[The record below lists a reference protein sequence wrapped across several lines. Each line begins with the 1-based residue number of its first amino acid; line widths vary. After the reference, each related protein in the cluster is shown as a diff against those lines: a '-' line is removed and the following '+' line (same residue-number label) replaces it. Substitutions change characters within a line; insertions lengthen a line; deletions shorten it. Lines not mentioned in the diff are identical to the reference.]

1 MPALLFATDYRYLW
15 GMIFRKVIEI
25 NKPDR
30 LYDRGDRFV
39 LWGSCFSTRLRDY
52 LMGALYDVS
61 DSPYGIMYNPLSM
74 AQGMGRLLSDDAPR
88 EDELVL
94 RDGRWHSMMH
104 HGAFSHSS
112 KAVALQQM
120 RAAFER
126 SRAALPGTDLLILT
140 FGTAWVYE
148 RQGEVVNNCHKLP
161 AEDFTRRRLSIDEIV
176 SVWGRLIPALAE
188 QAPGIRILLTVSP
201 IPHYRDGAHESR
213 LSKAILLLAAERLT
227 ELFPDRVSY
236 FPSYEIMHDE
246 LRDYRFYDRDM
257 AHPSDQAA
265 EYIIERFRECY
276 LREESGPTLQKW
288 EKVRRQLN
296 HRPLTDS
303 RESLRAYYDSL
314 LSTLLEIRAML
325 PRDYLDHEI
334 QRIQETLSQYL

>member
-1 MPALLFATDYRYLW
+1 MPTLLFATDYRYLW

-30 LYDRGDRFV
+30 LYDRGDRFT
-39 LWGSCFSTRLRDY
+39 LWGSCFSARLRDY
-52 LMGALYDVS
+52 LMGALYDVT

-74 AQGMGRLLSDDAPR
+74 AQGMERLLSDDAPR
-88 EDELVL
+88 EDELIL

-112 KAVALQQM
+112 KVVALQQM
-120 RAAFER
+120 RATFER
-126 SRAALPGTDLLILT
+126 SRAALQETNLLILT

-176 SVWGRLIPALAE
+176 SVWGRLIPTLTE

-227 ELFPDRVSY
+227 ELFPDWVSY
-236 FPSYEIMHDE
+236 FPSYEIMQDE

-257 AHPSDQAA
+257 AHPSNQAA
-265 EYIIERFRECY
+265 EYIIERFREYY
-276 LREESGPTLQKW
+276 LREESGPALQKW
-288 EKVRRQLN
+288 EKVRKQLN

-314 LSTLLEIRAML
+314 LTSLHEIRAEL

-334 QRIQETLSQYL
+334 QRIQETLSHL

>member
-1 MPALLFATDYRYLW
+1 
-15 GMIFRKVIEI
+15 MIFRKVIEI

-30 LYDRGDRFV
+30 LYDRGDRFT

-52 LMGALYDVS
+52 LMGALYDVT

-74 AQGMGRLLSDDAPR
+74 AQGMERLLSDAPPR
-88 EDELVL
+88 EDELIL

-104 HGAFSHSS
+104 HGDFSHSS
-112 KAVALQQM
+112 KVVALQQM

-126 SRAALPGTDLLILT
+126 SRAALQETKLLILT

-176 SVWGRLIPALAE
+176 SVWGRLIPTLTE
-188 QAPGIRILLTVSP
+188 QTPGIRILITVSP

-227 ELFPDRVSY
+227 ELFPDQVSY
-236 FPSYEIMHDE
+236 FPSYEIMQDE

-265 EYIIERFRECY
+265 EYIIERFREYY
-276 LREESGPTLQKW
+276 LREESGPALQKW
-288 EKVRRQLN
+288 EKVRKQLN

-314 LSTLLEIRAML
+314 LSSLHEIRAEL
-325 PRDYLDHEI
+325 PRDYLDNEV
-334 QRIQETLSQYL
+334 QRIQEIRSHYL

>member
-1 MPALLFATDYRYLW
+1 
-15 GMIFRKVIEI
+15 MIFRKVIEI
-25 NKPDR
+25 KKPDR
-30 LYDRGDRFV
+30 LYDRGDHFA
-39 LWGSCFSTRLRDY
+39 LWGSCFSFRLRDY
-52 LMGALYDVS
+52 LTGALYDVM

-74 AQGMGRLLSDDAPR
+74 AQGMDRLLSDDAPR

-104 HGAFSHSS
+104 HGDFSHSS
-112 KAVALQQM
+112 KEVALQQM
-120 RAAFER
+120 REAFER
-126 SRAALPGTDLLILT
+126 SRAALAETDLLILT
-140 FGTAWVYE
+140 LGTAWVYE

-161 AEDFTRRRLSIDEIV
+161 AEDFTRRRLSVDEIV
-176 SVWGRLIPALAE
+176 TVWSRLIPALTE
-188 QAPGIRILLTVSP
+188 QAPDISVLLTVSP

-236 FPSYEIMHDE
+236 FPSYEIMQDE

-303 RESLRAYYDSL
+303 RESLRAYYDTL
-314 LSTLLEIRAML
+314 LGTLLEIRAEL

>member
-30 LYDRGDRFV
+30 LYDRGDRFT
-39 LWGSCFSTRLRDY
+39 LWGSCFSARLRDY

-74 AQGMGRLLSDDAPR
+74 AQGMERLLSDDAPR
-88 EDELVL
+88 EDELIL

-104 HGAFSHSS
+104 HGVFSHSR
-112 KAVALQQM
+112 KEVALQQM

-126 SRAALPGTDLLILT
+126 SRAALQETNLLILT

-161 AEDFTRRRLSIDEIV
+161 AEDFTRRRLSVDEIV
-176 SVWGRLIPALAE
+176 SVWGRLIPALTKKT
-188 QAPGIRILLTVSP
+188 PGIRILLTVSP

-213 LSKAILLLAAERLT
+213 LSKAILLLSAERLT
-227 ELFPDRVSY
+227 ELFSDRVSY
-236 FPSYEIMHDE
+236 FPSYEIMQDE

-257 AHPSDQAA
+257 SHPSDQAA
-265 EYIIERFRECY
+265 EYIIERFREYY
-276 LREESGPTLQKW
+276 LREESGPALQKW
-288 EKVRRQLN
+288 EKVRKQLN

-303 RESLRAYYDSL
+303 RESLRAYYDFL
-314 LSTLLEIRAML
+314 LSTLLEIRAEL
-325 PRDYLDHEI
+325 PRDYLDHEV
-334 QRIQETLSQYL
+334 QRIQEIRSHYL

>member
-1 MPALLFATDYRYLW
+1 
-15 GMIFRKVIEI
+15 MIFRKVIEI

-30 LYDRGDRFV
+30 LYDRGDHFA
-39 LWGSCFSTRLRDY
+39 LWGSCFSFRLRDY
-52 LMGALYDVS
+52 LTGALYDVM
-61 DSPYGIMYNPLSM
+61 DSPYGIIYNPLSM
-74 AQGMGRLLSDDAPR
+74 AQGMGRLLLDDAPR
-88 EDELVL
+88 EDELIL

-112 KAVALQQM
+112 KVVALQQM

-126 SRAALPGTDLLILT
+126 SRAALQETNLLILT

-161 AEDFTRRRLSIDEIV
+161 TEDFTRRRLSIDEIV
-176 SVWGRLIPALAE
+176 SVWGRLIPALTE
-188 QAPGIRILLTVSP
+188 QIPDIRILLTVSP

-236 FPSYEIMHDE
+236 FPSYEIMQDE

-265 EYIIERFRECY
+265 EYIIERFREYY

-288 EKVRRQLN
+288 EKVRKQLN

-314 LSTLLEIRAML
+314 LSTLLEIRAEL

>member
-30 LYDRGDRFV
+30 LYDRGDCFT

-52 LMGALYDVS
+52 LMGALYDVT

-74 AQGMGRLLSDDAPR
+74 AQGMERLLSDDAPR
-88 EDELVL
+88 EDELIL

-112 KAVALQQM
+112 KVVALQQM

-126 SRAALPGTDLLILT
+126 SRDALQETNLLILT

-176 SVWGRLIPALAE
+176 SVWGRLIPTLIE

-213 LSKAILLLAAERLT
+213 LSKAILLLAAERLM

-236 FPSYEIMHDE
+236 FPSYEIMQDE

-265 EYIIERFRECY
+265 EYIIERFREYY
-276 LREESGPTLQKW
+276 LREESGPALQKW
-288 EKVRRQLN
+288 EKVRKQLN

-314 LSTLLEIRAML
+314 LSSLHEIRAEL

-334 QRIQETLSQYL
+334 QRIQETRSQYL

>member
-1 MPALLFATDYRYLW
+1 
-15 GMIFRKVIEI
+15 MIFRKVIEV

-30 LYDRGDRFV
+30 LYDRGDRFT
-39 LWGSCFSTRLRDY
+39 LWGSCFSARLIDY
-52 LMGALYDVS
+52 LMGALYDVT

-74 AQGMGRLLSDDAPR
+74 AQGIERLLLDDAPR
-88 EDELVL
+88 EDELIL

-140 FGTAWVYE
+140 LGTAWVYE

-176 SVWGRLIPALAE
+176 SVWGRLIPTLTE
-188 QAPGIRILLTVSP
+188 QAPSIRILLTVSP

-236 FPSYEIMHDE
+236 FPSYEIMQDE

-265 EYIIERFRECY
+265 EYIIERFREYY
-276 LREESGPTLQKW
+276 LREESGLALQKW
-288 EKVRRQLN
+288 EKVRKQLN

-314 LSTLLEIRAML
+314 LSTLLEIRAEL

-334 QRIQETLSQYL
+334 QRIQETLSHL

>member
-1 MPALLFATDYRYLW
+1 
-15 GMIFRKVIEI
+15 MIFRKVIEI
-25 NKPDR
+25 KKPDR
-30 LYDRGDRFV
+30 LYDRGDRFT

-52 LMGALYDVS
+52 LMGALYDVT

-74 AQGMGRLLSDDAPR
+74 AKGMGRLLLDDAPR
-88 EDELVL
+88 EDKLIL

-112 KAVALQQM
+112 KVVALQQM

-126 SRAALPGTDLLILT
+126 SRAALQETNLLILT

-161 AEDFTRRRLSIDEIV
+161 AEDFTRRRLSVDEIV
-176 SVWGRLIPALAE
+176 SVWGRLIPALTE

-213 LSKAILLLAAERLT
+213 LSKAILLLSAERLT
-227 ELFPDRVSY
+227 EIFPDRVSY
-236 FPSYEIMHDE
+236 FPSYEIMQDE

-276 LREESGPTLQKW
+276 LREESGPALQKW
-288 EKVRRQLN
+288 EKVRKQLN

-314 LSTLLEIRAML
+314 LSSLHEIRAEL
-325 PRDYLDHEI
+325 PRDYLDHEV
-334 QRIQETLSQYL
+334 QRIQEIRSHYL

>member
-1 MPALLFATDYRYLW
+1 
-15 GMIFRKVIEI
+15 MIFRKVIEI

-74 AQGMGRLLSDDAPR
+74 AQGMERLLSDDAPR
-88 EDELVL
+88 EDEMIL

-104 HGAFSHSS
+104 HGTFSHSS

-126 SRAALPGTDLLILT
+126 SRAALQETNLLILT
-140 FGTAWVYE
+140 LGTAWVYE

-161 AEDFTRRRLSIDEIV
+161 AEDFTRRRLSINEIV
-176 SVWGRLIPALAE
+176 SVWGRLIPTLTE

-236 FPSYEIMHDE
+236 FPSYEIMQDE

-265 EYIIERFRECY
+265 EYIIERFCEYY
-276 LREESGPTLQKW
+276 LREESGPALQKW
-288 EKVRRQLN
+288 EKVRKQLN

-303 RESLRAYYDSL
+303 LESLRAYYDSL
-314 LSTLLEIRAML
+314 LSSLHEIRAEL
-325 PRDYLDHEI
+325 PRDYLDHEV
-334 QRIQETLSQYL
+334 QRIQEIRSHYL

>member
-1 MPALLFATDYRYLW
+1 
-15 GMIFRKVIEI
+15 
-25 NKPDR
+25 
-30 LYDRGDRFV
+30 
-39 LWGSCFSTRLRDY
+39 
-52 LMGALYDVS
+52 
-61 DSPYGIMYNPLSM
+61 MYNPLSM
-74 AQGMGRLLSDDAPR
+74 AQGMERLLSDDAPR

-104 HGAFSHSS
+104 HGDFSHSS
-112 KAVALQQM
+112 KEVALQQM
-120 RAAFER
+120 RKAFGR
-126 SRAALPGTDLLILT
+126 SRVALAGTDLLILT
-140 FGTAWVYE
+140 LGTAWVYE

-161 AEDFTRRRLSIDEIV
+161 AGDFTRRRLSVDEIV
-176 SVWGRLIPALAE
+176 SVWGRLIPALIE

-236 FPSYEIMHDE
+236 FPSYEIMQDE

-265 EYIIERFRECY
+265 EYIIERFREYY
-276 LREESGPTLQKW
+276 LREESGPALQKW
-288 EKVRRQLN
+288 EKVRKQLN

-314 LSTLLEIRAML
+314 LSTLHEIRAEL

-334 QRIQETLSQYL
+334 QRIQEIRSHYL

>member
-1 MPALLFATDYRYLW
+1 
-15 GMIFRKVIEI
+15 MIFRKVIEI

-30 LYDRGDRFV
+30 LYDRGDRFA

-52 LMGALYDVS
+52 LTGALYDVT

-74 AQGMGRLLSDDAPR
+74 AQGMKRLLSDEALR

-112 KAVALQQM
+112 KVVALQQM

-126 SRAALPGTDLLILT
+126 SRAALQETNLLILT
-140 FGTAWVYE
+140 LGTAWVYE

-161 AEDFTRRRLSIDEIV
+161 AEDFIRRRLSVDEIV
-176 SVWGRLIPALAE
+176 SVWGRLIPALTE
-188 QAPGIRILLTVSP
+188 QTPGIRILLTVSP
-201 IPHYRDGAHESR
+201 IPHYRDGAHENR

-236 FPSYEIMHDE
+236 FPSYEIMQDE

-303 RESLRAYYDSL
+303 RESLRAYYDTL
-314 LSTLLEIRAML
+314 LGTLLEIRAEL

>member
-1 MPALLFATDYRYLW
+1 
-15 GMIFRKVIEI
+15 MIFRKVIEI
-25 NKPDR
+25 KKPDR
-30 LYDRGDRFV
+30 LYDRGDRFT

-52 LMGALYDVS
+52 LMGALYDVT

-74 AQGMGRLLSDDAPR
+74 AKGMGRLLLDDAPR
-88 EDELVL
+88 EDKLIL

-112 KAVALQQM
+112 KVVALQQM

-126 SRAALPGTDLLILT
+126 SRAALQETNLLILT

-161 AEDFTRRRLSIDEIV
+161 AEDFTRRRLSVDEIV
-176 SVWGRLIPALAE
+176 SVWGRLIPALTE

-213 LSKAILLLAAERLT
+213 LSKAILLLSAERLT
-227 ELFPDRVSY
+227 EIFPDRVSY
-236 FPSYEIMHDE
+236 FPSYEIMQDE

-265 EYIIERFRECY
+265 EYIIERFREYY
-276 LREESGPTLQKW
+276 LREESGPALQKW
-288 EKVRRQLN
+288 EKVRKQLN

-314 LSTLLEIRAML
+314 LTSLHEIRAEL
-325 PRDYLDHEI
+325 PRDYLDHEV
-334 QRIQETLSQYL
+334 QRIQEIRSHYL

>member
-1 MPALLFATDYRYLW
+1 
-15 GMIFRKVIEI
+15 MIFRKVIEI
-25 NKPDR
+25 NKSDR
-30 LYDRGDRFV
+30 LYDRGDRFA

-52 LMGALYDVS
+52 LTGALYDVT
-61 DSPYGIMYNPLSM
+61 DSPFGIMYNPLSM
-74 AQGMGRLLSDDAPR
+74 AQGMERLLSDDAPR
-88 EDELVL
+88 GDKLIL

-112 KAVALQQM
+112 KEEALQQM

-126 SRAALPGTDLLILT
+126 SRAALQETNLLILT

-176 SVWGRLIPALAE
+176 SVWGRLIPTLTE

-227 ELFPDRVSY
+227 ELFPDQVSY
-236 FPSYEIMHDE
+236 FPSYEIMQDE

-265 EYIIERFRECY
+265 EYIIERFREYY
-276 LREESGPTLQKW
+276 LREESGPALQKW
-288 EKVRRQLN
+288 EKVRKQLN

-314 LSTLLEIRAML
+314 LSSLHEIRAEL
-325 PRDYLDHEI
+325 PRDYLDHEV
-334 QRIQETLSQYL
+334 QRIQEIRSHYL

>member
-1 MPALLFATDYRYLW
+1 
-15 GMIFRKVIEI
+15 MIFRKVIEI
-25 NKPDR
+25 KKPDR
-30 LYDRGDRFV
+30 LYDRGDRLT

-52 LMGALYDVS
+52 LMGALYDVT
-61 DSPYGIMYNPLSM
+61 DSPYGIIYNPLSM
-74 AQGMGRLLSDDAPR
+74 AQGMGRLLLDDAPR
-88 EDELVL
+88 EDELIL

-112 KAVALQQM
+112 KVVALQQM

-126 SRAALPGTDLLILT
+126 SRAALQETNLLILT

-161 AEDFTRRRLSIDEIV
+161 TEDFTRRRLSIDEIV
-176 SVWGRLIPALAE
+176 SVWGRLIPALTE
-188 QAPGIRILLTVSP
+188 QIPDIRILLTVSP

-236 FPSYEIMHDE
+236 FPSYEIMQDE

-265 EYIIERFRECY
+265 EYIIERFREYY
-276 LREESGPTLQKW
+276 LREESGPALQKW
-288 EKVRRQLN
+288 EKVRKQLN

-314 LSTLLEIRAML
+314 LSTLLEIRAEL
-325 PRDYLDHEI
+325 PRDYLDHEV
-334 QRIQETLSQYL
+334 QRIQEIRSHYL

>member
-1 MPALLFATDYRYLW
+1 
-15 GMIFRKVIEI
+15 MIFRKVIEI
-25 NKPDR
+25 NKLDR
-30 LYDRGDRFV
+30 LYDRGDRFT

-52 LMGALYDVS
+52 LTGALYDVT

-74 AQGMGRLLSDDAPR
+74 AQGMERLLSDDAPR

-104 HGAFSHSS
+104 HGDFSHGS
-112 KAVALQQM
+112 KEVALQQM
-120 RAAFER
+120 RKAFGR
-126 SRAALPGTDLLILT
+126 SRVALAGTDLLILT
-140 FGTAWVYE
+140 LGTAWVYE

-161 AEDFTRRRLSIDEIV
+161 AGDFTRRRLSVDEIV
-176 SVWGRLIPALAE
+176 SDWNRLIPTLTE

-236 FPSYEIMHDE
+236 FPSYEIMQDE

-265 EYIIERFRECY
+265 EYIIERFCECY
-276 LREESGPTLQKW
+276 LREESGPTLQRW
-288 EKVRRQLN
+288 ARVRNQLS

-303 RESLRAYYDSL
+303 PDSLREHYSSL
-314 LSTLLEIRAML
+314 LTALLEIRTEL
-325 PRDYLDHEI
+325 PRDYLDREI
-334 QRIQETLSQYL
+334 QRIQETLSHL

>member
-1 MPALLFATDYRYLW
+1 
-15 GMIFRKVIEI
+15 MIFRKVIEV

-30 LYDRGDRFV
+30 LYDRGDRFT
-39 LWGSCFSTRLRDY
+39 LWGSCFSARLIDY
-52 LMGALYDVS
+52 LMGALYDVT

-74 AQGMGRLLSDDAPR
+74 AQGIERLLLDDAPR
-88 EDELVL
+88 EDELIL

-140 FGTAWVYE
+140 LGTAWVYE

-176 SVWGRLIPALAE
+176 SVWGRLIPTLTE
-188 QAPGIRILLTVSP
+188 QAPSIRILLTVSP

-236 FPSYEIMHDE
+236 FPSYEIMQDE

-265 EYIIERFRECY
+265 EYIIERFREYY
-276 LREESGPTLQKW
+276 LREESGLALQKW
-288 EKVRRQLN
+288 EKVRKQLN

-314 LSTLLEIRAML
+314 LSTLLEIRAEL

-334 QRIQETLSQYL
+334 QRIQEIRSHYL

>member
-25 NKPDR
+25 KKPDR
-30 LYDRGDRFV
+30 LYDRGDRFA

-52 LMGALYDVS
+52 LMGALYDVT

-74 AQGMGRLLSDDAPR
+74 AQGMERLLSDDAPR
-88 EDELVL
+88 EDELIL

-112 KAVALQQM
+112 KEVALQQM
-120 RAAFER
+120 RSAFER
-126 SRAALPGTDLLILT
+126 SRAALQETNLLILT

-176 SVWGRLIPALAE
+176 SVWGRLIPTLTE

-236 FPSYEIMHDE
+236 FPSYEIMQDE
-246 LRDYRFYDRDM
+246 LRDYRFFDRDM

-265 EYIIERFRECY
+265 EYIIERFREYY
-276 LREESGPTLQKW
+276 LREESGPALQKW
-288 EKVRRQLN
+288 ERVRKQLN

-314 LSTLLEIRAML
+314 LSSLLEIRAEL

-334 QRIQETLSQYL
+334 QRIQETLSHL

>member
-1 MPALLFATDYRYLW
+1 
-15 GMIFRKVIEI
+15 MIFRKVIEI
-25 NKPDR
+25 KKPDR
-30 LYDRGDRFV
+30 LYDRGDRLT

-52 LMGALYDVS
+52 LMGALYDVT
-61 DSPYGIMYNPLSM
+61 DSPYGIIYNPLSM
-74 AQGMGRLLSDDAPR
+74 AQGMGRLLLDDAPR
-88 EDELVL
+88 EDELIL

-112 KAVALQQM
+112 KVVALQQM

-126 SRAALPGTDLLILT
+126 SRAALQETNLLILT

-176 SVWGRLIPALAE
+176 SVWGRLIPALTE
-188 QAPGIRILLTVSP
+188 QTPGIRILLTVSP

-236 FPSYEIMHDE
+236 FPSYEIMQDE

-303 RESLRAYYDSL
+303 RESLRAYYDTL
-314 LSTLLEIRAML
+314 LGTLLEIRAML

-334 QRIQETLSQYL
+334 QRIQETLSHL